1 MGRAHD
7 PRTDAQPQ
15 RTDQRQRQDALII
28 EHLDLVQHVVNQV
41 SVRYPRHVDRQDLWN
56 AGACGLVEAARRYRP
71 EMGVPFPRYAI
82 ARIRGAIV
90 DSTRDRDWVARTVR
104 RNVRE
109 MKETEDRLEEERG
122 RRPLDEELAESLNI
136 SVSELR
142 ERRAA
147 AVTSTLLHLDH
158 RYDDEE
164 TLGDALHERDVQSL
178 PEQALERRELLGT
191 LRTAI
196 RYLPAVQREVVER
209 YYLGG
214 ETLHEIAASMHVTE
228 ARVSQICTEAIN
240 AIRSWLATMYEG
252 VPEVAPTAPGK
263 RNRAAYVGLVS
274 TRSTWRSRLEAA
286 DEGWAAREVM

>member
-7 PRTDAQPQ
+7 QRRDALRE
-15 RTDQRQRQDALII
+15 RTDQRQRQDDLII

-109 MKETEDRLEEERG
+109 MKETEDRLEDERG
-122 RRPLDEELAESLNI
+122 RPPLDEELAESLNI
-136 SVSELR
+136 SVRELR
-142 ERRAA
+142 QRRAA
-147 AVTSTLLHLDH
+147 AVTATLLHLDH
-158 RYDDEE
+158 RYEDEE
-164 TLGDALHERDVQSL
+164 TLGAALQEEDVESI
-178 PEQALERRELLGT
+178 PEEALERRELLGT

-196 RYLPAVQREVVER
+196 RYLPAVQRDVIER
-209 YYLGG
+209 YYLRG
-214 ETLHEIAASMHVTE
+214 ETLHEIAASMNVTE

-240 AIRSWLATMYEG
+240 AIRSWLAMLYEG

-286 DEGWAAREVM
+286 NGWAVEEVM